1 VAFDSWSMAMFMV
14 LLSGLNYGGTGIV
27 QRTKAKF
34 ACAKLPCQ
42 AVILAPHQNIYYY
55 WFDKLKGSLNPRK

>member
-1 VAFDSWSMAMFMV
+1 
-14 LLSGLNYGGTGIV
+14 LNYGGTAIV

-34 ACAKLPCQ
+34 AFAKLLCQ

-55 WFDKLKGSLNPRK
+55 LFDKQKDSLNPRK